1 MINPET
7 TKAAAEITKA
17 DQPLTGKMALVTGA
31 SAGIGLATAT
41 HLARLGAAVVV
52 SARRKDRLT
61 GLVAHIQQLG
71 GTALAVEA
79 DAADN
84 AAIDRLLST
93 ANEWAKEITHVP
105 AIVVVNAGRGLVGG
119 LTNSDESQ
127 WEYLYKLNVLGAAHL
142 MRCAA
147 LQFVAQKRGDI
158 VVLGSVSGHNISP
171 FSGLYGSTKWAIA
184 AAAEALRREVC
195 GRGVRVTTIK
205 PGIVESEFQDVAG
218 YTQDNF
224 TRLIQH
230 FGQTLSPR
238 DVANA
243 IGFVVSQ
250 PEYVHINELV
260 IRPTGQ
266 DYP

>member
-1 MINPET
+1 MMNPET
-7 TKAAAEITKA
+7 TKAPAEIA
-17 DQPLTGKMALVTGA
+17 NPDRPLAGKMALVTGA
-31 SAGIGLATAT
+31 SAGIGMATADR
-41 HLARLGAAVVV
+41 LARLGAAVVV

-61 GLVAHIQQLG
+61 GLVAHIVRTG
-71 GTALAVEA
+71 GAALAVEA

-84 AAIDRLLST
+84 AAIDMLLST
-93 ANEWAKEITHVP
+93 ADEWAKKIGHVA

-142 MRCAA
+142 MRRAA
-147 LQFVAQKRGDI
+147 LQFMAQKQGDI
-158 VVLGSVSGHNISP
+158 VVVGSVSGHNISP

-184 AAAEALRREVC
+184 GAAEALRREVC
-195 GRGVRVTTIK
+195 GHGVRVTTIK
-205 PGIVESEFQDVAG
+205 PGIVESEFQNVAG
-218 YTQDNF
+218 YTDENF
-224 TRLIQH
+224 TKLIKH
-230 FGQTLSPR
+230 FGQTLSAP

-250 PEYVHINELV
+250 PRHVHINELV

>member
-1 MINPET
+1 MINPNT
-7 TKAAAEITKA
+7 TDAPAEIKNSE
-17 DQPLTGKMALVTGA
+17 QPLTGKMALVTGA
-31 SAGIGLATAT
+31 SAGIGWAIAA
-41 HLARLGAAVVV
+41 HLARLGAAVVA

-61 GLVAHIQQLG
+61 ALVAHIQQTG
-71 GTALAVEA
+71 GIALAVEA

-84 AAIDRLLST
+84 AAIDQLLST
-93 ANEWAKEITHVP
+93 AADWANKIGHVP

-142 MRCAA
+142 MRRAA
-147 LQFVAQKRGDI
+147 LQFMAQKRGDI

-184 AAAEALRREVC
+184 GAAEALRREVC
-195 GRGVRVTTIK
+195 AHGVRVTTIK

-218 YTQDNF
+218 YTHDNF
-224 TRLIQH
+224 TKLIQH
-230 FGQTLSPR
+230 FGQTLSPQ

-250 PEYVHINELV
+250 PPHVHINELI